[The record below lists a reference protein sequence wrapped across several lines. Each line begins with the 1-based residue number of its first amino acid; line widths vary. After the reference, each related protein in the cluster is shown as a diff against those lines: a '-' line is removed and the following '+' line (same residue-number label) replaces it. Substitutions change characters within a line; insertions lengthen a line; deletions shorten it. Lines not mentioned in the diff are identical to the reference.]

1 MKVVFRINSKGVQ
14 TEHSLN
20 LNTSVFLGRSRS
32 CGIQLQDVKVSSKHC
47 QFYLKKDRLE
57 ITDENSK
64 NGTYLNGIRIEQSE
78 VFIGDQIII
87 GDTLITIEESK
98 MSAESVEVLTFPGPS
113 KERIDFALRADFTGA
128 RIQNQQYHERVQAVA
143 EVAAHEK
150 EVSLRKKAHSKI
162 RLSKQEIR
170 ARYKTRSFFAA
181 FIDSAF
187 LGFSLTFPVLML
199 NDQLMPV
206 LLIGLAAVLGIGFF
220 VLTFKFMKF
229 TIGEQITGIQSL
241 YNKQ

>member
-14 TEHSLN
+14 SEHSLN

-32 CGIQLQDVKVSSKHC
+32 SGIQLQDVKVSSKHC
-47 QFYLKKDRLE
+47 QFYLRKDRLE
-57 ITDENSK
+57 IIDENSK

-98 MSAESVEVLTFPGPS
+98 MSPETVEILTFPGPS

-128 RIQNQQYHERVQAVA
+128 RIQNQQYHERVQAA
-143 EVAAHEK
+143 TEVAAHEK
-150 EVSLRKKAHSKI
+150 EVFLRKKAHSKI

-170 ARYKTRSFFAA
+170 ARYKMRSFMAA
-181 FIDSAF
+181 FFDSAF
-187 LGFSLTFPVLML
+187 LGFTLTFPVLVLHDRLVPML
-199 NDQLMPV
+199 L
-206 LLIGLAAVLGIGFF
+206 LGIAVALGIAYF

-229 TIGEQITGIQSL
+229 TLGEHITGIQSL
-241 YNKQ
+241 YSKQ